1 MSCGQ
6 INSPEEELD
15 WLELDEELLLEP
27 EELLLEP
34 EVLLLEPEVL
44 LLEPEVLLL
53 EPEVLLELPP
63 VQLGPNSR
71 YIGDGQLRP
80 ILASFV
86 LTNSSLL
93 ASFSISC

>member
-27 EELLLEP
+27 EE
-34 EVLLLEPEVL
+34 LLLEPEVL